1 MTYLDPE
8 GRELCYGAA
17 DLSTKS
23 MKKGHKASMTQHKNK
38 RPRGSFIARLGIA
51 GIALAATLGI
61 AACGGDDEAEGGAG
75 GGNIDLVAYST
86 PQQAFEEGIIPAFQE
101 SAAGSGVEFSTSFG
115 ASGDQRRAVEAGQPA
130 DLVDFSLEPDM
141 TALVEAGKVP
151 QDWDKG
157 PTKGIIST
165 SVVSIATRP
174 GNPENIQSFDDLLTK
189 DVEIITPTPA
199 TSGGAKWNIMAV
211 YGSQIE
217 AGKSEQEALDA
228 VATVISKTSVLD
240 DSARDS
246 LQTFASGKGDVLIGY
261 ENEAVQAQD
270 EGVDLEYVLPDSTIK
285 IENPAAV
292 TTEAQDP
299 KAAQAFLDF
308 ILTDEG
314 QQIFADYGYRPVTE
328 SVLQQNTDKFPEVP
342 GLFTIADFG
351 GWSKVDDEFFD
362 DESGKVTQILRDQ
375 GAPLE

>member
-1 MTYLDPE
+1 MSARSKKYRPGIVPRLVIAIAA
-8 GRELCYGAA
+8 LGAA
-17 DLSTKS
+17 V
-23 MKKGHKASMTQHKNK
+23 
-38 RPRGSFIARLGIA
+38 
-51 GIALAATLGI
+51 GI
-61 AACGGDDEAEGGAG
+61 AACGGDDSASGSG

-86 PQQAFEEGIIPAFQE
+86 PQQAFEEGLIPAFQDTD
-101 SAAGSGVEFSTSFG
+101 AGGGVDVSTSFG
-115 ASGDQRRAVEAGQPA
+115 ASGDQRRAVEAGQQA

-141 TALVEAGKVP
+141 TALVEAGKVA
-151 QDWDKG
+151 QDWNSG
-157 PTKGIIST
+157 PTKGIISS

-174 GNPENIQSFDDLLTK
+174 GNPEDIQSFDDLLTK
-189 DVEIITPTPA
+189 DVEIITPNPA
-199 TSGGAKWNIMAV
+199 TSGGAKWNIMAI

-217 AGKSEQEALDA
+217 AGKSEQEALNA

-246 LQTFASGKGDVLIGY
+246 LQTFATGKGDVLIGY
-261 ENEAVQAQD
+261 ENEAIQAQD
-270 EGVDLEYVLPDSTIK
+270 EGIDLEYVLPDSTIK

-299 KAAQAFLDF
+299 QAAQAFLDF
-308 ILTDEG
+308 ILTDQG
-314 QQIFADYGYRPVTE
+314 QQIFADYGYRPVTQ
-328 SVLQQNTDKFPEVP
+328 SVLQQNADKFPEVP

>member
-1 MTYLDPE
+1 M
-8 GRELCYGAA
+8 
-17 DLSTKS
+17 STGS
-23 MKKGHKASMTQHKNK
+23 KKH
-38 RPRGSFIARLGIA
+38 RPGIVPRLGVA
-51 GIALAATLGI
+51 LLSLAAVIGI
-61 AACGGDDEAEGGAG
+61 AACGGDDDASGSG
-75 GGNIDLVAYST
+75 GGKIDLVAYST
-86 PQQAFEEGIIPAFQE
+86 PQQAFEEGIIPAFQDTD
-101 SAAGSGVEFSTSFG
+101 AGSGVEFSTSFG
-115 ASGDQRRAVEAGQPA
+115 GSGDQRRAVEAGQPA
-130 DLVDFSLEPDM
+130 DFVDFSLEPDM

-151 QDWDKG
+151 QDWNSG

-165 SVVSIATRP
+165 SVVSLATRP

-189 DVEIITPTPA
+189 DVEIITPNPA
-199 TSGGAKWNIMAV
+199 TSGGAKWNIMAI

-261 ENEAVQAQD
+261 ENEAIQAQD
-270 EGVDLEYVLPDSTIK
+270 EGIDLEYVLPDSTIK

-292 TTEAQDP
+292 TTEAQAP
-299 KAAQAFLDF
+299 EAAQAFLDF

-314 QQIFADYGYRPVTE
+314 QQIFADYGYRPVTQ

-362 DESGKVTQILRDQ
+362 DESGKVTQILREQ

>member
-1 MTYLDPE
+1 M
-8 GRELCYGAA
+8 
-17 DLSTKS
+17 S
-23 MKKGHKASMTQHKNK
+23 MGSKY
-38 RPRGSFIARLGIA
+38 RPGIVSRLGI
-51 GIALAATLGI
+51 GLLALAAVIGI
-61 AACGGDDEAEGGAG
+61 AACGGDDEASGSGGT
-75 GGNIDLVAYST
+75 IDLVAYST
-86 PQQAFEEGIIPAFQE
+86 PQQAFEEGLIPAFQDTD
-101 SAAGSGVEFSTSFG
+101 AGSGADVSTSFG

-141 TALVEAGKVP
+141 NALVEAGKVA
-151 QDWDKG
+151 QDWNAG
-157 PTKGIIST
+157 PTKGIISS

-174 GNPENIQSFDDLLTK
+174 GNPEDIQSFDDLLTK
-189 DVEIITPTPA
+189 DVEIITPNPA

-261 ENEAVQAQD
+261 ENEAIQAQD
-270 EGVDLEYVLPDSTIK
+270 EGIDLEYVLPDSTIK
-285 IENPAAV
+285 IENPASV

-299 KAAQAFLDF
+299 EAAQAFLDF

-328 SVLQQNTDKFPEVP
+328 SVLQQNADKFPEVP
-342 GLFTIADFG
+342 GLFRIADFG

>member
-1 MTYLDPE
+1 MNHE
-8 GRELCYGAA
+8 
-17 DLSTKS
+17 K
-23 MKKGHKASMTQHKNK
+23 QK
-38 RPRGSFIARLGIA
+38 RRSLQLARLGIA
-51 GIALAATLGI
+51 GIAVAATLGI
-61 AACGGDDEAEGGAG
+61 AACGGDDDGGSG
-75 GGNIDLVAYST
+75 GGGGGGIDLVAYST
-86 PQQAFEEGIIPAFQE
+86 PQQAFEEGVIPAFQDTDG
-101 SAAGSGVEFSTSFG
+101 GSGVDVSTSFG

-141 TALVEAGKVP
+141 LSLVENGLVAE
-151 QDWDKG
+151 DWKAG
-157 PTKGIIST
+157 PTKGIITT
-165 SVVSIATRP
+165 SVVSLAVRP
-174 GNPENIQSFDDLLTK
+174 GNPEGIESFDDLLTK
-189 DVEIITPTPA
+189 DVEIITPNPA

-228 VATVISKTSVLD
+228 VATVIEKTSVLD

-261 ENEAVQAQD
+261 ENEAIQAQD
-270 EGVDLEYVLPDSTIK
+270 EGIELDYVLPPSTIK

-292 TTEAQDP
+292 TTEAADP
-299 KAAQAFLDF
+299 EAAQALLDF

-328 SVLQQNTDKFPEVP
+328 SVLQQNTDKFPEVT

-351 GWSKVDDEFFD
+351 GWAKVDEEFFN
-362 DESGKVTQILRDQ
+362 DETGKVTDILRQQ

>member
-1 MTYLDPE
+1 M
-8 GRELCYGAA
+8 
-17 DLSTKS
+17 S
-23 MKKGHKASMTQHKNK
+23 MGSKY
-38 RPRGSFIARLGIA
+38 RPGIVSRLGI
-51 GIALAATLGI
+51 GLLALAAVIGI
-61 AACGGDDEAEGGAG
+61 AACGGDDEASGSGGT
-75 GGNIDLVAYST
+75 IDLVAYST
-86 PQQAFEEGIIPAFQE
+86 PQQAFEEGLIPAFQDTD
-101 SAAGSGVEFSTSFG
+101 AGSGADVSTSFG

-141 TALVEAGKVP
+141 NALVEAGKVA
-151 QDWDKG
+151 QDWNAG
-157 PTKGIIST
+157 PTKGIISS

-174 GNPENIQSFDDLLTK
+174 GNPEDIQSFDDLLTK
-189 DVEIITPTPA
+189 DVEIITPNPA

-261 ENEAVQAQD
+261 ENEAIQAQD
-270 EGVDLEYVLPDSTIK
+270 EGIDLEYVLPDSTIK

-299 KAAQAFLDF
+299 EAAQAFLDF

-328 SVLQQNTDKFPEVP
+328 SVLQQNADKFPEVP
-342 GLFTIADFG
+342 GLFRIADFG